1 MKSAIAIKN
10 LTIKYEGNTVLED
23 FSYNFQKGF
32 YAITGQS
39 GIGKTSLINAILGL
53 IPYTG
58 TISFDGE
65 PRFSAVF
72 QEDRLC
78 EGLSV
83 KKNITIVNRYSDSE
97 ISTALEEVGLEG
109 SLNTRIS
116 VLSGGMKRRIAILR
130 AILADYNILVL
141 DEPFKGLDADNKSA
155 VMDFIQKKTSDKTVL
170 LITHDLSEAEFF
182 NCEIVNLVR

>member
-39 GIGKTSLINAILGL
+39 GIGKTSLINAILCL

-109 SLNTRIS
+109 CLNTRIS
-116 VLSGGMKRRIAILR
+116 ELSGGMKRRIAILR

>member
-72 QEDRLC
+72 QEDR
-78 EGLSV
+78 
-83 KKNITIVNRYSDSE
+83 
-97 ISTALEEVGLEG
+97 
-109 SLNTRIS
+109 
-116 VLSGGMKRRIAILR
+116 
-130 AILADYNILVL
+130 
-141 DEPFKGLDADNKSA
+141 
-155 VMDFIQKKTSDKTVL
+155 
-170 LITHDLSEAEFF
+170 
-182 NCEIVNLVR
+182 